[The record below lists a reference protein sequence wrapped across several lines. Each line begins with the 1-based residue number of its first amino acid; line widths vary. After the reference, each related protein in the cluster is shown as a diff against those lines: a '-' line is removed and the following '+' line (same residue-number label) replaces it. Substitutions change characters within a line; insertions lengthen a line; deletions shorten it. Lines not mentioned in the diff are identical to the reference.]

1 MSGINNQIVREQKIR
16 GHNRRHKHIERWR
29 LENLDLRFDLV
40 EQYNND
46 HIDIVVHPWCDIS
59 IVNSIIPEPKG
70 KTKRL
75 ILNGLINIYHSWKM
89 QLDNMGKE
97 YYLKIWL
104 YEPRFSKSQVVC
116 AIGDRISHYENLF
129 LKSDDFRK
137 LALGNFEYIKIKHE
151 NLSWS
156 SYIDEEH
163 LDNNTV
169 GEPELYQTKMD
180 FYKAKKWFTKQLKK
194 PHRTTK
200 IDEKTEKYSFNRGK
214 ILVVGEK

>member
-1 MSGINNQIVREQKIR
+1 MREQKIR

-59 IVNSIIPEPKG
+59 IVKSIIPEPKG

-75 ILNGLINIYHSWKM
+75 ILNGFINIYHSWKM
-89 QLDNMGKE
+89 QLYKMGKA
-97 YYLKIWL
+97 YYLKIWV
-104 YEPRFSKSQVVC
+104 YDPRFSKSQVVC

-169 GEPELYQTKMD
+169 GE
-180 FYKAKKWFTKQLKK
+180 
-194 PHRTTK
+194 
-200 IDEKTEKYSFNRGK
+200 
-214 ILVVGEK
+214 